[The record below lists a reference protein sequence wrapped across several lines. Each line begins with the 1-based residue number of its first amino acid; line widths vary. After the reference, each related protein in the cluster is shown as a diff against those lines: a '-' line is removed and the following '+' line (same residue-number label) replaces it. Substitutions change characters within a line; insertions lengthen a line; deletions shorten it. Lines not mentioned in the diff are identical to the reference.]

1 MASLHH
7 ERLDG
12 SGYPY
17 GLKGEE
23 ISLDVRIIA
32 ATNKNLLEEVEKN
45 NFREDLF
52 YRLNVMPISTLPLRD
67 RKEDIEQLIRYYLMK
82 NKVFISLDDFL
93 EEETLKFFY
102 EYNWPGNIRELINIV
117 EYLINIREDEKI
129 KIEDL
134 PLYMQRNTISNKD
147 LSKQTKILDKDT
159 IWVLDKIYKYN
170 RIGRRSLALI
180 AEKENKDLGEGKIR
194 TLLSNLQKESF
205 IKINKGKKG
214 TEILEKGIEMLKSQ
228 N

>member
-1 MASLHH
+1 
-7 ERLDG
+7 
-12 SGYPY
+12 
-17 GLKGEE
+17 
-23 ISLDVRIIA
+23 
-32 ATNKNLLEEVEKN
+32 
-45 NFREDLF
+45 
-52 YRLNVMPISTLPLRD
+52 MPISTLPLRD

-102 EYNWPGNIRELINIV
+102 EYNWPG
-117 EYLINIREDEKI
+117 IREDEKI

>member
-1 MASLHH
+1 MNLFDISKQKN
-7 ERLDG
+7 E
-12 SGYPY
+12 
-17 GLKGEE
+17 LK
-23 ISLDVRIIA
+23 
-32 ATNKNLLEEVEKN
+32 K
-45 NFREDLF
+45 
-52 YRLNVMPISTLPLRD
+52 
-67 RKEDIEQLIRYYLMK
+67 
-82 NKVFISLDDFL
+82 L

>member
-1 MASLHH
+1 
-7 ERLDG
+7 
-12 SGYPY
+12 
-17 GLKGEE
+17 
-23 ISLDVRIIA
+23 
-32 ATNKNLLEEVEKN
+32 
-45 NFREDLF
+45 
-52 YRLNVMPISTLPLRD
+52 
-67 RKEDIEQLIRYYLMK
+67 
-82 NKVFISLDDFL
+82 
-93 EEETLKFFY
+93 
-102 EYNWPGNIRELINIV
+102 
-117 EYLINIREDEKI
+117 
-129 KIEDL
+129 
-134 PLYMQRNTISNKD
+134 MQRNTISNKD

>member
-1 MASLHH
+1 M
-7 ERLDG
+7 
-12 SGYPY
+12 
-17 GLKGEE
+17 
-23 ISLDVRIIA
+23 I
-32 ATNKNLLEEVEKN
+32 
-45 NFREDLF
+45 
-52 YRLNVMPISTLPLRD
+52 
-67 RKEDIEQLIRYYLMK
+67 
-82 NKVFISLDDFL
+82 
-93 EEETLKFFY
+93 FY

>member
-1 MASLHH
+1 MKELFDKLYNKS
-7 ERLDG
+7 EESFYKILD
-12 SGYPY
+12 
-17 GLKGEE
+17 
-23 ISLDVRIIA
+23 
-32 ATNKNLLEEVEKN
+32 KNLKENKKTFIVTANPETFMMSEKDTEM
-45 NFREDLF
+45 RDL
-52 YRLNVMPISTLPLRD
+52 L
-67 RKEDIEQLIRYYLMK
+67 
-82 NKVFISLDDFL
+82 
-93 EEETLKFFY
+93 
-102 EYNWPGNIRELINIV
+102 
-117 EYLINIREDEKI
+117 
-129 KIEDL
+129 
-134 PLYMQRNTISNKD
+134 
-147 LSKQTKILDKDT
+147 LDKDT